1 MAEQTHKTNW
11 TVKELETK
19 FETAEAKTRWTTT
32 QVQVLLERIAEL
44 EEANQQLMNE
54 RTFILT
60 LLDESKIENESIRA
74 AAEALK
80 IKLPRT
86 KRMKK

>member
-1 MAEQTHKTNW
+1 MAEQTHKTSW
-11 TVKELETK
+11 TVKELQEK

-44 EEANQQLMNE
+44 EIKETQLNKE

-60 LLDESKIENESIRA
+60 LLDPAKIDNDSIKTA
-74 AAEALK
+74 ADALG
-80 IKLPRT
+80 IKLP
-86 KRMKK
+86 KVVKKK